1 MKEMSSVALIDDPL
15 SYGSIEPRD
24 AILRAIRLASVL
36 LTRVNLHGRW
46 GSKLPHDSGSILM
59 YIVHSGHAIVSG
71 RGLADPVRLESGD
84 VLLVP
89 WPTPHSMMDSLS
101 APVQMLRE
109 QIPTWIGAAGTADE
123 LLSQIFGE
131 GGGSI
136 GDTREPLSATI
147 TTLRMFN
154 DGGVSDAYLR
164 GLPPFIVLR
173 GLLAAQEGVIE
184 QTVDL
189 IAETGKKGLR
199 GQPVATR
206 LAEAL
211 LTASLQA
218 FFDQSTSELPEL
230 SAGLRDPALIKALE
244 LIYRRPGEHW
254 TIEKLSREVG
264 LSRTGFLK
272 RFRATIGATPQDVL
286 LSIRMRRSRQLLEQ
300 SKAPIARIAEEVGYS
315 SEAAFNRAFRRW
327 SGLTPGVVRR
337 RSA

>member
-1 MKEMSSVALIDDPL
+1 MKEMSSVSLSDDPL

-24 AILRAIRLASVL
+24 AILRAIRIASVL
-36 LTRVNLHGRW
+36 QARVKLYGRW
-46 GSKLPHDSGSILM
+46 GTKLPHDPGSILM
-59 YIVHSGHAIVSG
+59 YVVHSGHALVLG
-71 RGLADPVRLESGD
+71 RGLADPVRVEAGD

-89 WPTPHSMMDSLS
+89 WPTPHAMMDSLS
-101 APVQMLRE
+101 SPLQLLSE
-109 QIPTWIGAAGTADE
+109 QIPAWIGAAESADE
-123 LLSQIFGE
+123 LLSRIFDDVAGSVGDEGE
-131 GGGSI
+131 A
-136 GDTREPLSATI
+136 LSATI
-147 TTLRMFN
+147 TTVRMFN

-173 GLLAAQEGVIE
+173 GLVAAEEGFIE
-184 QTVDL
+184 ETIDL
-189 IAETGKKGLR
+189 IAASGKKGLR
-199 GQPVATR
+199 GQAVATR

-211 LTASLQA
+211 LTVALQA

-230 SAGLRDPALIKALE
+230 SAGLRDPALVKALE
-244 LIYRRPGEHW
+244 LIYTKPGDHW

-272 RFRATIGATPQDVL
+272 RFHATIGATPQDVL
-286 LSIRMRRSRQLLEQ
+286 LSIRMRRSRKLLEQ
-300 SKAPIARIAEEVGYS
+300 SKIPIALIAEEVGYS